1 MTQQNGNEMSDKKL
15 DITTYFN
22 ISFRLGLKQI
32 VGFSLSNPHLAYT
45 AAKLYV
51 AYRLAERKRD
61 RYLQKGVQIPPMVI
75 FSITNDCNLDCVG
88 CYAKIL
94 HQTSEKELTTT
105 QFRSIIQQAKD
116 LGVSVILLAGGE
128 PLMREGLLDTIKEFP
143 NLIFLLFTNGTLLD
157 DTAIQSIK
165 KQGNILPVI
174 SIEGDQ
180 QDTDLRRGG
189 GIYERA
195 MEIFSKLKREK
206 MLFGTSIT
214 QTSRNF
220 ELVNNEAY
228 LVDMMEKGCK
238 VFFFINYLP
247 INPQT
252 RDLALTH
259 QQVMSHLAILE
270 ELRVKYPALFM
281 AFPGG
286 EVELGGCLAG
296 AKGLI
301 HINPLGDLQPCPFSP
316 FSDANLKE
324 VSLLDALRS
333 KHLQVIRNS
342 GDLLDESDGA
352 CALWKN
358 KAWVEELYK
367 K

>member
-1 MTQQNGNEMSDKKL
+1 MPEKKL
-15 DITTYFN
+15 DITKYFN
-22 ISFRLGLKQI
+22 ISFEMGLKQI
-32 VGFSLSNPHLAYT
+32 VGFSLSNPRLAYRT
-45 AAKLYV
+45 AKLYI
-51 AYRLAERKRD
+51 AFRLGERKRAKF
-61 RYLQKGVQIPPMVI
+61 LQDGVQIPPMVI
-75 FSITNDCNLDCVG
+75 FSVTNDCNLDCAG

-94 HQTSEKELTTT
+94 HQSSEKELSPA
-105 QFRSIIQQAKD
+105 QFKAVIQQAKD

-128 PLMREGLLDTIKEFP
+128 PLMREDLLDTIKKFP

-157 DTAIQSIK
+157 DAAIQRIK

-180 QDTDLRRGG
+180 QNTDLRRGG

-195 MEIFSKLKREK
+195 MQIFAKLKQEK
-206 MLFGTSIT
+206 LLFGTSIT
-214 QTSRNF
+214 QTSQNF
-220 ELVNNEAY
+220 NLVNDESY

-247 INPQT
+247 INPT
-252 RDLALTH
+252 TSNLALTPK
-259 QQVMSHLAILE
+259 QVLQHLAILE

-333 KHLQVIRNS
+333 KHLQIIRNS

-358 KAWVEELYK
+358 KAWVEDLYK
-367 K
+367 R

>member
-1 MTQQNGNEMSDKKL
+1 MNKQKQDT
-15 DITTYFN
+15 ITTYFN
-22 ISFRLGLKQI
+22 LSFELGLKQI
-32 VGFSLSNPHLAYT
+32 VSFSLNNPRLAFSAARLYLAY
-45 AAKLYV
+45 
-51 AYRLAERKRD
+51 RRAEKKRD
-61 RYLQKGVQIPPMVI
+61 KYAKQGVQIPPMII
-75 FSITNDCNLDCVG
+75 FSVTNDCNLDCVG

-94 HQTSEKELTTT
+94 HQKQEKELTPD
-105 QFRSIIQQAKD
+105 QFKAVIQQAND

-128 PLMREGLLDTIKEFP
+128 PLMRQELLETIKKFP

-157 DTAIQSIK
+157 EAAIQSIK

-195 MEIFSKLKREK
+195 MTIFSALKQQK

-214 QTSRNF
+214 QTNRNF
-220 ELVNNEAY
+220 DLVNDEAY
-228 LVDMMEKGCK
+228 LQEMMEKGCK

-252 RDLALTH
+252 HDLALTSE
-259 QQVMSHLAILE
+259 QVLRHLKILE
-270 ELRVKYPALFM
+270 ALRLKYPALFM
-281 AFPGG
+281 GFPGG
-286 EVELGGCLAG
+286 EIELGGCIAG
-296 AKGLI
+296 GKGLL
-301 HINPLGDLQPCPFSP
+301 HINPQGDVQPCPFSP

-324 VSLLDALRS
+324 VPLLAALRS
-333 KHLQVIRNS
+333 SRLAIIRSS

-358 KAWVEELYK
+358 EAWVKNLYK
-367 K
+367 N

>member
-1 MTQQNGNEMSDKKL
+1 MQKEKQ

-22 ISFRLGLKQI
+22 ISFEMGLKQI
-32 VGFSLSNPHLAYT
+32 VRFSLNNPRLAYS
-45 AAKLYV
+45 AAKLYL
-51 AYRLAERKRD
+51 AYRLAEKKRAAF
-61 RYLQKGVQIPPMVI
+61 LKQGVQVPPMVI
-75 FSITNDCNLDCVG
+75 FSITNDCNSDCIG

-94 HQTSEKELTTT
+94 HQTSAEELTPQ
-105 QFRSIIQQAKD
+105 QFRSVIQQARD

-128 PLMREGLLDTIKEFP
+128 PLMRKELLDTIKEFP
-143 NLIFLLFTNGTLLD
+143 SLIFLLFTNGTLLD
-157 DTAIQSIK
+157 SAAIQNIK
-165 KQGNILPVI
+165 KQRNILPVI

-195 MEIFSKLKREK
+195 MQIFSKLKQEK

-220 ELVNNEAY
+220 DLVNDETY
-228 LVDMMEKGCK
+228 LTDMMEKGCK

-252 RDLALTH
+252 HDLALTP

-270 ELRVKYPALFM
+270 ELREKHSALFM

-296 AKGLI
+296 GKGLI
-301 HINPLGDLQPCPFSP
+301 HINPQGDLQPCPFSP
-316 FSDANLKE
+316 FSDVNLRE
-324 VSLLDALRS
+324 MSLLQALRS
-333 KHLQVIRNS
+333 RHLQVIRNS
-342 GDLLDESDGA
+342 GNRLDESDGA

-358 KAWVEELYK
+358 KSWVEELYK
-367 K
+367 N

>member
-1 MTQQNGNEMSDKKL
+1 M
-15 DITTYFN
+15 
-22 ISFRLGLKQI
+22 GLKQI
-32 VGFSLSNPHLAYT
+32 VGFSLSNPRLAYR
-45 AAKLYV
+45 AAKLYI
-51 AYRLAERKRD
+51 AFRLGEIKRAKF
-61 RYLQKGVQIPPMVI
+61 LQDGVQIPPMII
-75 FSITNDCNLDCVG
+75 FSVTNDCNLDCAG
-88 CYAKIL
+88 CYVKIL
-94 HQTSEKELTTT
+94 HQTSEKELTHV
-105 QFRSIIQQAKD
+105 QFKAVIQQASD

-128 PLMREGLLDTIKEFP
+128 PLMREGLLDTIKKFP
-143 NLIFLLFTNGTLLD
+143 NMIFLLFTNGTLLD
-157 DTAIQSIK
+157 DAAIRSIK

-195 MEIFSKLKREK
+195 VEVFAKLKEEK
-206 MLFGTSIT
+206 MMFGTSIT
-214 QTSRNF
+214 QTRKNF
-220 ELVNNEAY
+220 ELVNNEGY
-228 LVDMMEKGCK
+228 LVDMMDKGCK

-247 INPQT
+247 IDPKT
-252 RDLALTH
+252 SDLVLTH
-259 QQVMSHLAILE
+259 QQVLQHLSILE
-270 ELRVKYPALFM
+270 DLRVKYPALFM

-296 AKGLI
+296 GKGLV
-301 HINPLGDLQPCPFSP
+301 HINPLGDVQPCPFSP

-333 KHLQVIRNS
+333 RRLQTIRNS

-358 KAWVEELYK
+358 KAWVEDLYK
-367 K
+367 R

>member
-1 MTQQNGNEMSDKKL
+1 MPEKKL

-22 ISFRLGLKQI
+22 ISFEMGLKQI
-32 VGFSLSNPHLAYT
+32 VGFSLNNPRQAFM
-45 AAKLYV
+45 AAKLYI
-51 AYRLAERKRD
+51 AFRFAEIKRAKF
-61 RYLQKGVQIPPMVI
+61 LQDGVQIPPMII
-75 FSITNDCNLDCVG
+75 FSVTNACNLDCVG

-94 HQTSEKELTTT
+94 HHTNEKELTSQ
-105 QFRSIIQQAKD
+105 QFKTVFKQASD

-128 PLMREGLLDTIKEFP
+128 PLMREGLLDTIKKFP
-143 NLIFLLFTNGTLLD
+143 NMIFLLFTNGTLLD
-157 DTAIQSIK
+157 NAAIRNIK

-195 MEIFSKLKREK
+195 VEVFAKLKREK
-206 MLFGTSIT
+206 ILFGTSIT
-214 QTSRNF
+214 QTSQNF
-220 ELVNNEAY
+220 NLVNDESY
-228 LVDMMEKGCK
+228 LADMMDKGCK

-247 INPQT
+247 INPKT
-252 RDLALTH
+252 SDLALTH
-259 QQVMSHLAILE
+259 QQVLQHLSILE
-270 ELRVKYPALFM
+270 DLRVKYPALFM

-286 EVELGGCLAG
+286 EVELGGCIAG
-296 AKGLI
+296 GKGLI

-333 KHLQVIRNS
+333 KHLQIIRNS
-342 GDLLDESDGA
+342 SDLLDESDGT

-367 K
+367 Q